1 MNPVNDPATETHKGS
16 EGGSEGEGGPEK
28 QGAFE
33 ARMSDLGE
41 RLARASAKQADG
53 GEGGAEREAEISGRG
68 MAYGMR
74 MAAELVAAVIVG
86 GALGIGLDKWL
97 GTRPWLF
104 LLFFLLGFAAGVL
117 NVVRAYGRI
126 AREISAATGGRIGH
140 AVADDEED
148 DA

>member
-1 MNPVNDPATETHKGS
+1 MSPAKDPKDPKDPDA
-16 EGGSEGEGGPEK
+16 PEK
-28 QGAFE
+28 EGTFE
-33 ARMSDLGE
+33 ARVSDLGE
-41 RLARASAKQADG
+41 RLARASAQQRSG
-53 GEGGAEREAEISGRG
+53 GEVGVERAAELSGRG

-97 GTRPWLF
+97 GTWPWLF

-126 AREISAATGGRIGH
+126 AKEISAATGGRIGQ
-140 AVADDEED
+140 AVADDED

>member
-1 MNPVNDPATETHKGS
+1 MNPTNDPETDTQK
-16 EGGSEGEGGPEK
+16 GPE
-28 QGAFE
+28 QEGAFE
-33 ARMSDLGE
+33 ARMAELGE

-86 GALGIGLDKWL
+86 GAIGIGLDKWL
-97 GTRPWLF
+97 GTWPWLF

-126 AREISAATGGRIGH
+126 SREIAAATGGRIGQR
-140 AVADDEED
+140 VTDDEDD

>member
-1 MNPVNDPATETHKGS
+1 MNPANDPETDTQK
-16 EGGSEGEGGPEK
+16 GPEK
-28 QGAFE
+28 EGTFE
-33 ARMSDLGE
+33 ARISDLGE
-41 RLARASAKQADG
+41 RLARASAQQRGG
-53 GEGGAEREAEISGRG
+53 GESGAERQAQLSGRG

-86 GALGIGLDKWL
+86 GALGVGLDKWL
-97 GTRPWLF
+97 GTWPWLF

-126 AREISAATGGRIGH
+126 SREIAAATGGRIGQR
-140 AVADDEED
+140 VTDDEDD

>member
-1 MNPVNDPATETHKGS
+1 MTPARDPEH
-16 EGGSEGEGGPEK
+16 EPEK
-28 QGAFE
+28 EGAFE
-33 ARMSDLGE
+33 ERVANLGE
-41 RLARASAKQADG
+41 RLAKANRQRSVA
-53 GEGGAEREAEISGRG
+53 EGGAAGEAELSGRG

-97 GTRPWLF
+97 GTWPWLF

-117 NVVRAYGRI
+117 NVVRAYGKI
-126 AREISAATGGRIGH
+126 AREIAAATGGRIGQKL
-140 AVADDEED
+140 ADDED